1 MSPGGRYDGRPRGVG
16 WGATTSLAV
25 EPSGKL
31 LAAGRNERPAPN
43 SLIWN
48 TGGRF
53 QLHLHSGVH
62 KADCGVSPLGE
73 HFGLYWSEILR
84 SVVSRSSAAHHETE
98 TVYLPLYKLLCWTL
112 L

>member
-1 MSPGGRYDGRPRGVG
+1 MSPGGRYDGGPRGVG

-43 SLIWN
+43 NLIWN
-48 TGGRF
+48 NGGGF

-62 KADCGVSPLGE
+62 KVIYVHMFKISSNNSE
-73 HFGLYWSEILR
+73 GLW
-84 SVVSRSSAAHHETE
+84 
-98 TVYLPLYKLLCWTL
+98 
-112 L
+112 